1 MIPVR
6 LQLRGFLSY
15 KDMVDLSFEGFDLA
29 CISGDNGAGKS
40 SLLDAV
46 TWVLF
51 GKARRSD
58 DGVINNTC
66 DETEV
71 IFLFNY
77 ENDLYRVQ
85 RMKARNRSVVLEFQ
99 IRDGED
105 AWKPLTEHTVAETQ
119 NRICEI
125 LHLDYETFINT
136 SFFLQG
142 KADEFT
148 QKNSAQRKEILA
160 SILGLDV
167 WEGYREV
174 ARELRRNL
182 ESRTKTVEGSMH
194 EIEEELAQEE
204 QRKKD
209 YLKATTDLEL
219 YASQRVAQQQLFE
232 QARQV
237 AVLLEEQRKML
248 EAIEAQRSAL
258 VTEEQQIAERIKE
271 RLLEE
276 ADLKKKADQEDRIIG
291 DFQERTELKERL
303 QALDSLSG
311 RYFDL
316 QQQKAACE
324 KTIAM
329 EESRLKQELLSLEKE
344 KRKIQQMREER
355 AILEDKRGKLSTEL
369 LSLRPQV
376 DQLDVLKKQAEEFS
390 LQRSSLLAE
399 NKNLNDLMQKLKERL
414 VRLKEEKG
422 TACPLCGQ
430 FLSEDHRQQVT
441 DEIEKDG
448 KAAADTYRKNEEQLA
463 QLSERLNQLNK
474 DITRINTLESR
485 MRVIERDL
493 GIAEN
498 EIERSEKEIA
508 FWMEKGEPQLA
519 EIQKNLLEERF
530 AQNIREQTAQI
541 IGEMGKLGYDPQLHA
556 VLRQKEQSG
565 RGIEQSYQDLMIA
578 KNRLEPLGREIATLR
593 TRQRAIQNDMEDLA
607 QKQQKTDQHYRELE
621 QGLPD
626 LHLLEQ
632 HLQELIKL
640 ENQQRAV
647 VGGALQMLEVIERQ
661 KERKQ
666 RITQELTKFS
676 KQQTYIQILEKTFGR
691 DGIQAMLIEEVL
703 PQMEMQANDTLSR
716 LSSGSMSVR
725 FETERDYKDK
735 KRDDKMQVLDILIND
750 AEGVQRTYDLFSG
763 GEAFRINF
771 AIRLALSKV
780 LAQRAGARLQLLVI
794 DEGFGSQDAEGRQK
808 LIEAINLIRPDF
820 KKILIITHL
829 EELKDAFQ
837 ARIEVQKTRR
847 GSQVEVVVQ

>member
-311 RYFDL
+311 
-316 QQQKAACE
+316 
-324 KTIAM
+324 
-329 EESRLKQELLSLEKE
+329 
-344 KRKIQQMREER
+344 
-355 AILEDKRGKLSTEL
+355 
-369 LSLRPQV
+369 
-376 DQLDVLKKQAEEFS
+376 
-390 LQRSSLLAE
+390 
-399 NKNLNDLMQKLKERL
+399 
-414 VRLKEEKG
+414 
-422 TACPLCGQ
+422 
-430 FLSEDHRQQVT
+430 
-441 DEIEKDG
+441 
-448 KAAADTYRKNEEQLA
+448 
-463 QLSERLNQLNK
+463 
-474 DITRINTLESR
+474 
-485 MRVIERDL
+485 
-493 GIAEN
+493 
-498 EIERSEKEIA
+498 
-508 FWMEKGEPQLA
+508 
-519 EIQKNLLEERF
+519 
-530 AQNIREQTAQI
+530 
-541 IGEMGKLGYDPQLHA
+541 
-556 VLRQKEQSG
+556 
-565 RGIEQSYQDLMIA
+565 
-578 KNRLEPLGREIATLR
+578 
-593 TRQRAIQNDMEDLA
+593 
-607 QKQQKTDQHYRELE
+607 
-621 QGLPD
+621 
-626 LHLLEQ
+626 
-632 HLQELIKL
+632 
-640 ENQQRAV
+640 
-647 VGGALQMLEVIERQ
+647 
-661 KERKQ
+661 
-666 RITQELTKFS
+666 
-676 KQQTYIQILEKTFGR
+676 
-691 DGIQAMLIEEVL
+691 
-703 PQMEMQANDTLSR
+703 
-716 LSSGSMSVR
+716 
-725 FETERDYKDK
+725 
-735 KRDDKMQVLDILIND
+735 
-750 AEGVQRTYDLFSG
+750 
-763 GEAFRINF
+763 
-771 AIRLALSKV
+771 
-780 LAQRAGARLQLLVI
+780 
-794 DEGFGSQDAEGRQK
+794 
-808 LIEAINLIRPDF
+808 
-820 KKILIITHL
+820 
-829 EELKDAFQ
+829 
-837 ARIEVQKTRR
+837 
-847 GSQVEVVVQ
+847 

>member
-1 MIPVR
+1 
-6 LQLRGFLSY
+6 
-15 KDMVDLSFEGFDLA
+15 
-29 CISGDNGAGKS
+29 
-40 SLLDAV
+40 
-46 TWVLF
+46 
-51 GKARRSD
+51 
-58 DGVINNTC
+58 
-66 DETEV
+66 
-71 IFLFNY
+71 
-77 ENDLYRVQ
+77 
-85 RMKARNRSVVLEFQ
+85 
-99 IRDGED
+99 
-105 AWKPLTEHTVAETQ
+105 
-119 NRICEI
+119 
-125 LHLDYETFINT
+125 
-136 SFFLQG
+136 
-142 KADEFT
+142 
-148 QKNSAQRKEILA
+148 
-160 SILGLDV
+160 
-167 WEGYREV
+167 
-174 ARELRRNL
+174 
-182 ESRTKTVEGSMH
+182 
-194 EIEEELAQEE
+194 
-204 QRKKD
+204 
-209 YLKATTDLEL
+209 
-219 YASQRVAQQQLFE
+219 
-232 QARQV
+232 
-237 AVLLEEQRKML
+237 
-248 EAIEAQRSAL
+248 
-258 VTEEQQIAERIKE
+258 
-271 RLLEE
+271 
-276 ADLKKKADQEDRIIG
+276 
-291 DFQERTELKERL
+291 
-303 QALDSLSG
+303 
-311 RYFDL
+311 
-316 QQQKAACE
+316 
-324 KTIAM
+324 
-329 EESRLKQELLSLEKE
+329 
-344 KRKIQQMREER
+344 
-355 AILEDKRGKLSTEL
+355 
-369 LSLRPQV
+369 
-376 DQLDVLKKQAEEFS
+376 
-390 LQRSSLLAE
+390 
-399 NKNLNDLMQKLKERL
+399 MQKLKERL

-820 KKILIITHL
+820 KKILVITHL

>member
-1 MIPVR
+1 
-6 LQLRGFLSY
+6 
-15 KDMVDLSFEGFDLA
+15 
-29 CISGDNGAGKS
+29 
-40 SLLDAV
+40 
-46 TWVLF
+46 
-51 GKARRSD
+51 
-58 DGVINNTC
+58 
-66 DETEV
+66 
-71 IFLFNY
+71 
-77 ENDLYRVQ
+77 
-85 RMKARNRSVVLEFQ
+85 
-99 IRDGED
+99 
-105 AWKPLTEHTVAETQ
+105 
-119 NRICEI
+119 
-125 LHLDYETFINT
+125 
-136 SFFLQG
+136 
-142 KADEFT
+142 
-148 QKNSAQRKEILA
+148 
-160 SILGLDV
+160 
-167 WEGYREV
+167 
-174 ARELRRNL
+174 
-182 ESRTKTVEGSMH
+182 
-194 EIEEELAQEE
+194 
-204 QRKKD
+204 
-209 YLKATTDLEL
+209 
-219 YASQRVAQQQLFE
+219 
-232 QARQV
+232 
-237 AVLLEEQRKML
+237 
-248 EAIEAQRSAL
+248 
-258 VTEEQQIAERIKE
+258 
-271 RLLEE
+271 
-276 ADLKKKADQEDRIIG
+276 
-291 DFQERTELKERL
+291 
-303 QALDSLSG
+303 
-311 RYFDL
+311 
-316 QQQKAACE
+316 
-324 KTIAM
+324 
-329 EESRLKQELLSLEKE
+329 
-344 KRKIQQMREER
+344 
-355 AILEDKRGKLSTEL
+355 
-369 LSLRPQV
+369 
-376 DQLDVLKKQAEEFS
+376 
-390 LQRSSLLAE
+390 
-399 NKNLNDLMQKLKERL
+399 
-414 VRLKEEKG
+414 
-422 TACPLCGQ
+422 
-430 FLSEDHRQQVT
+430 
-441 DEIEKDG
+441 
-448 KAAADTYRKNEEQLA
+448 
-463 QLSERLNQLNK
+463 
-474 DITRINTLESR
+474 
-485 MRVIERDL
+485 
-493 GIAEN
+493 
-498 EIERSEKEIA
+498 
-508 FWMEKGEPQLA
+508 
-519 EIQKNLLEERF
+519 
-530 AQNIREQTAQI
+530 
-541 IGEMGKLGYDPQLHA
+541 

-820 KKILIITHL
+820 KKILVITHL